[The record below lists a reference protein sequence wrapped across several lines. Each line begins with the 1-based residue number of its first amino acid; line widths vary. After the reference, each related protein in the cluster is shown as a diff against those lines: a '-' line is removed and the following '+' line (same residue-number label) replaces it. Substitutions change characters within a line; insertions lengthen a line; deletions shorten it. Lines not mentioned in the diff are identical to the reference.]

1 MTAQVLKNRL
11 SKEEFDKV
19 IKESYRTLISFKAK
33 PKKGQL
39 DDEDLERK
47 ENLKKKYA
55 KFTTQV
61 LSQNHQLHQPDGASL
76 TSSAAVS
83 QLDGATRTATTD
95 NLHLMLVEAVKSSQI
110 SGSQS
115 IHHQRSSSYYRDEKN
130 QILDLLSGETGRLD
144 SYRTGRG
151 SQSDVISN

>member
-1 MTAQVLKNRL
+1 MTSQVLKNRL

-33 PKKGQL
+33 PKKGQW

-61 LSQNHQLHQPDGASL
+61 LAQNHQLH
-76 TSSAAVS
+76 
-83 QLDGATRTATTD
+83 
-95 NLHLMLVEAVKSSQI
+95 
-110 SGSQS
+110 
-115 IHHQRSSSYYRDEKN
+115 
-130 QILDLLSGETGRLD
+130 
-144 SYRTGRG
+144 
-151 SQSDVISN
+151 